1 MPFLSNILSMKLAIH
16 YIREMAIAI
25 DMQSFV
31 SLAFFLFFIFVIY
44 VIIRGNKDE
53 YKEFGNFPLDD
64 EFVSENIDSQEKRQ

>member
-1 MPFLSNILSMKLAIH
+1 MKLAIH

-44 VIIRGNKDE
+44 IIITGNKNE

-64 EFVSENIDSQEKRQ
+64 EFVSENLDSQEKRQ